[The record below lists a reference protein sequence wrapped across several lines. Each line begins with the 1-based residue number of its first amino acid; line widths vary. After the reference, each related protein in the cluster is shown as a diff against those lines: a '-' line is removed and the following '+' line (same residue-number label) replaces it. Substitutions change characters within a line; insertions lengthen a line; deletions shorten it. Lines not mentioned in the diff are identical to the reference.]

1 MKANRAIFLKA
12 AIALICEAFYVWAR
26 QGSHYVRARVGEMSV
41 NFSFSEDSIEAW
53 QALSSIVA
61 DSHFDEDGT

>member
-12 AIALICEAFYVWAR
+12 AIALIFEAFYVWAR
-26 QGSHYVRARVGEMSV
+26 LGLHYAKARVVEMSV
-41 NFSFSEDSIEAW
+41 NFSFSEDSIEEW
-53 QALSSIVA
+53 QALSSLVA